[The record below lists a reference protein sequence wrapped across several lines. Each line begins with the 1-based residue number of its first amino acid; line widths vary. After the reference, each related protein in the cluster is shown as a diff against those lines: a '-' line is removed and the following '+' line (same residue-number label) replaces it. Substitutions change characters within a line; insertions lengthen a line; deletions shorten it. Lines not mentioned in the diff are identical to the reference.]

1 VRRLLIITAVLVLG
15 AAQPAGAATI
25 DNTIGRMLARSSFA
39 GKHTSLIVWDRTTR
53 RMLSVHQRDRELRPA
68 SNMKLLTSSA
78 VFEREGASARLFTR
92 VYATGSL
99 SGGTLHGSLWLVGGG
114 DPSLSTDVFATKAFG
129 GYSGHLANLAAAV
142 RGAGIVRVTGRL
154 YGDESRFDSRR
165 TAPFWKPSYWMDCPP
180 ISALLVNEDLYRFGN
195 PHASANPPL
204 YAAQVFHKSLRG
216 HGVTFAHGTRAGVRP
231 AGARVV
237 AVERSPTFARM
248 LRHMD
253 HVSDNLFAEVFSK
266 DLAVH
271 GGLRGTTKNGVRATR
286 NALGDIGVS
295 LAGAR
300 IYDGSGLSRGDRLSA
315 RQVLSVLT
323 HAAKQPWGATLR
335 ADLPLA
341 GVSGTLDDRMRSGPA
356 HANVQ
361 AKTGTLNDA
370 SALSGY
376 VTAANGHH
384 LVFAMLMNREGMNI
398 AAAQAL
404 QDRIC
409 QLLAASSPS

>member
-1 VRRLLIITAVLVLG
+1 VLA
-15 AAQPAGAATI
+15 AAQSASAATI
-25 DNTIGRMLARSSFA
+25 DNTIGRMLDRSSFA
-39 GKHTSLIVWDRTTR
+39 GKHTSLIVWDRTTGR
-53 RMLSVHQRDRELRPA
+53 LLVVHQRDRELRPA

-114 DPSLSTDVFATKAFG
+114 DPSLSTNVFATKAFG
-129 GYSGHLANLAAAV
+129 GYSGHVSNLAAAV
-142 RGAGIVRVTGRL
+142 RAAGIVRVTGRL

-231 AGARVV
+231 PGARVV

-376 VTAANGHH
+376 LTAANGHH
-384 LVFAMLMNREGMNI
+384 LAFAMLMNRRGMNI

>member
-1 VRRLLIITAVLVLG
+1 VRRLLIITAVLALG

-39 GKHTSLIVWDRTTR
+39 GKHTSLIVWDRTTGR
-53 RMLSVHQRDRELRPA
+53 LLAVHQRDRELRPA
-68 SNMKLLTSSA
+68 SNTKLLTSSA
-78 VFEREGASARLFTR
+78 MFEREGASARLFTR

-114 DPSLSTDVFATKAFG
+114 DPSLSTNVFAAKAFG
-129 GYSGHLANLAAAV
+129 GYSGHLSHLAAAV
-142 RGAGIVRVTGRL
+142 RAAGIVRVTGRL

-231 AGARVV
+231 GGARVV

-271 GGLRGTTKNGVRATR
+271 GGLRGTTQNGVRATR

-361 AKTGTLNDA
+361 AKTGTLDDA

-384 LVFAMLMNREGMNI
+384 LAFAILMNREGMNI
-398 AAAQAL
+398 TAAQAL

-409 QLLAASSPS
+409 QLLAASQPS

>member
-15 AAQPAGAATI
+15 AAQSAGAATI
-25 DNTIGRMLARSSFA
+25 DNTIGRMLDRSSFA
-39 GKHTSLIVWDRTTR
+39 GKHTSLIVWDRTTGR
-53 RMLSVHQRDRELRPA
+53 LLAVHQRDRKLRPA

-78 VFEREGASARLFTR
+78 VLEREGASARLFTR

-99 SGGTLHGSLWLVGGG
+99 SGGTLQGSLWLVGGG
-114 DPSLSTDVFATKAFG
+114 DPSLSTNVFATKAFG

-142 RGAGIVRVTGRL
+142 RAAGIVRVTGRL

-216 HGVTFAHGTRAGVRP
+216 HGVTFAHGTRAGGRP

-271 GGLRGTTKNGVRATR
+271 GRLRGTTKNGVRATR

-323 HAAKQPWGATLR
+323 HAAKQPWGVTLR

-341 GVSGTLDDRMRSGPA
+341 GVSGTLDDRMRSGAA

-376 VTAANGHH
+376 VAAANGHH
-384 LVFAMLMNREGMNI
+384 LAFAMLMNREGMNI

>member
-1 VRRLLIITAVLVLG
+1 MIS
-15 AAQPAGAATI
+15 
-25 DNTIGRMLARSSFA
+25 RSSFA
-39 GKHTSLIVWDRTTR
+39 GRHTTLIVWDRTSGR
-53 RMLSVHQRDRELRPA
+53 LLAVHKRDLELRPA

-78 VFEREGASARLFTR
+78 VLEREGASTRLATR

-99 SGGTLHGSLWLVGGG
+99 TAGTLHGSLWLVGGG
-114 DPSLSTDVFATKAFG
+114 DPSLATNVFAVKAFG
-129 GYSGHLANLAAAV
+129 GYSGHLSNLAAAV
-142 RGAGIVRVTGRL
+142 RAAGIERVTGRL

-180 ISALLVNEDLYRFGN
+180 ISALMVNEDLYRFGD

-237 AVERSPTFARM
+237 AVAHSPTFARM

-253 HVSDNLFAEVFSK
+253 HLSDNLFAEVFTK

-271 GGLRGTTKNGVRATR
+271 GGRRGTTANGVRATR
-286 NALGDIGVS
+286 NALAGIGVS

-323 HAAKQPWGATLR
+323 HAAKQRWGKTLR

-341 GVSGTLDDRMRSGPA
+341 GVNGTLDDRMRSGPA

-361 AKTGTLNDA
+361 AKTGTLDDA

-384 LVFAMLMNREGMNI
+384 LAFSMIMNREGMNI
-398 AAAQAL
+398 TAAHAL

-409 QLLAASSPS
+409 QLLAGSRPA

>member
-1 VRRLLIITAVLVLG
+1 VRRLLIITAALLVG

-25 DNTIGRMLARSSFA
+25 DNTIGRMIARSSFA
-39 GKHTSLIVWDRTTR
+39 GHHTTLVVWDRTTGR
-53 RMLSVHQRDRELRPA
+53 LLAAHQRDRELRPA

-92 VYATGSL
+92 VYASGSL

-114 DPSLSTDVFATKAFG
+114 DPSLSTNVFAVKAFG
-129 GYSGHLANLAAAV
+129 GYAGLLSNLAAAV
-142 RGAGIVRVTGRL
+142 RAAGIVHVTGRL
-154 YGDESRFDSRR
+154 YGDESLFDSRR

-204 YAAQVFHKSLRG
+204 FAAQVFHKSLRG
-216 HGVTFAHGTRAGVRP
+216 HGVRFAHGTRAGVRP
-231 AGARVV
+231 AGTRVV

-271 GGLRGTTKNGVRATR
+271 GGLRGTTANGVRATR
-286 NALGDIGVS
+286 NALGDIGVD
-295 LAGAR
+295 LAGAH

-341 GVSGTLDDRMRSGPA
+341 GVNGTLDDRMRSGPA

-384 LVFAMLMNREGMNI
+384 LAFAMLMNREGMNI

-409 QLLAASSPS
+409 QLLAASRPS

>member
-1 VRRLLIITAVLVLG
+1 MRRLLIVTAVLVLG
-15 AAQPAGAATI
+15 AAQSASAATI
-25 DNTIGRMLARSSFA
+25 DNTIGRMLDRSSFA
-39 GKHTSLIVWDRTTR
+39 GKHTSLIVWDRTTGR
-53 RMLSVHQRDRELRPA
+53 LLAVHQRDRELRPA

-78 VFEREGASARLFTR
+78 VFEREGPSARLFTR

-114 DPSLSTDVFATKAFG
+114 DPSLSTNVFATKAFG
-129 GYSGHLANLAAAV
+129 GYSGHLSNLAAAV
-142 RGAGIVRVTGRL
+142 RAAGIVRVTGRL

-376 VTAANGHH
+376 LTAANGHH
-384 LVFAMLMNREGMNI
+384 LAFAMLMNRGGMNI

>member
-1 VRRLLIITAVLVLG
+1 
-15 AAQPAGAATI
+15 
-25 DNTIGRMLARSSFA
+25 
-39 GKHTSLIVWDRTTR
+39 
-53 RMLSVHQRDRELRPA
+53 
-68 SNMKLLTSSA
+68 
-78 VFEREGASARLFTR
+78 
-92 VYATGSL
+92 
-99 SGGTLHGSLWLVGGG
+99 
-114 DPSLSTDVFATKAFG
+114 
-129 GYSGHLANLAAAV
+129 
-142 RGAGIVRVTGRL
+142 
-154 YGDESRFDSRR
+154 
-165 TAPFWKPSYWMDCPP
+165 
-180 ISALLVNEDLYRFGN
+180 
-195 PHASANPPL
+195 
-204 YAAQVFHKSLRG
+204 
-216 HGVTFAHGTRAGVRP
+216 
-231 AGARVV
+231 
-237 AVERSPTFARM
+237 
-248 LRHMD
+248 MD
-253 HVSDNLFAEVFSK
+253 HVSDNLFAEVFTK

-271 GGLRGTTKNGVRATR
+271 GGRRGTTANGVRATR

-323 HAAKQPWGATLR
+323 HAAKQPWGRTLR

-341 GVSGTLDDRMRSGPA
+341 GVNGTLDDRMRSGPA

-384 LVFAMLMNREGMNI
+384 LAFAMIMNRGGMNI

-409 QLLAASSPS
+409 QLLAASRPS